1 MEDTGE
7 AGKEEDQ
14 RPLYGIF
21 LKIMS
26 VTVFM
31 EMSACIK
38 AASAHVPAGEAVFFR
53 SLFAMPPIL
62 AWLAMRGQFSTA
74 FRTNNPSGHFF
85 RGLVGVSAMFCGFT
99 ALGMIPLP
107 EAVTIGYAAPLL
119 ATVLAAMFLGERLR
133 IYRMTAVFA
142 GLAGV
147 VLVLAPRLSVMENGG
162 AGSTEALGAIIALMG
177 AVFAAMAQI
186 FVRKLV
192 GVEKTATIVLYF
204 SLSASVLSLLSLPF
218 GWVVPSPL
226 EALLLVSAGVLG
238 GLGQILL
245 TASYRH
251 AETAVIASFEYTSIL
266 LALAAG
272 YFLFEEKPTLAM
284 LAGAAMVIAAGLV
297 IVIRESRLGMERKN
311 ARRAI
316 TPQG

>member
-31 EMSACIK
+31 AMSACIK

-147 VLVLAPRLSVMENGG
+147 VLVLDPRLSVMENGG